1 MRSNA
6 SAGPGDQN
14 WGNRRMTQMS
24 MGVDAPQADA
34 PVETSGGFRLRAL
47 RIGWLALVAAALA
60 LGAVSLPTYYHDIM
74 SACSGAVCNLDGA
87 LAASDLRALAAI
99 GVSGRQYANYTLAL
113 YCGVSLVWL
122 AVALLIFARRAND
135 RGALLIAL
143 ILATANMI
151 AVNGPMT
158 ALALAH
164 PVLRLPIDL
173 ISTVSDVTYALLFL
187 VFPDGRFAP
196 SWTRWVVV
204 AQGVISALTNLLPP
218 DSATNAPD
226 SPLAAALSVAPLA
239 IFVAAIYAQVYR
251 YRRVSTPRQREQSK
265 WAVFG
270 LLTAAVGIMALNV
283 GGVVV
288 QQAFGVARPS
298 EVVLNTLFPLV
309 LLAIPLSIGVAILRS
324 RLYDIDIII
333 KRTLVY
339 GSLTAILAALYFAL
353 VIGAQRLT
361 QALTGQQVAQQP
373 VVIVLS
379 TLLIAALFQPLRR
392 RLQGW
397 IDQRFYRSRYD
408 AARTV
413 ASFSASLRNEVD
425 LAQLND
431 HLLAVVEETMRPAH
445 VSLWLRTPGDDRA
458 RG

>member
-1 MRSNA
+1 
-6 SAGPGDQN
+6 
-14 WGNRRMTQMS
+14 MTQKAMD
-24 MGVDAPQADA
+24 VITPQADA
-34 PVETSGGFRLRAL
+34 PRETPGGYRLRAL
-47 RIGWLALVAAALA
+47 RMGWLALVASALA
-60 LGAVSLPTYYHDIM
+60 LGAVSLPTYYHDLM

-87 LAASDLRALAAI
+87 LSASDLRSLAAI
-99 GVSGRQYANYTLAL
+99 GVSGRLYANYTLVL

-158 ALALAH
+158 AFALAH
-164 PVLRLPIDL
+164 PILRWPINL
-173 ISTVSDVTYALLFL
+173 VSTVSDVTYALLFL
-187 VFPDGRFAP
+187 VFPDGRFVP
-196 SWTRWVVV
+196 SWTRWVVL
-204 AQGVISALTNLLPP
+204 AQGVISALAYLLP
-218 DSATNAPD
+218 DSALNTPD
-226 SPLAAALSVAPLA
+226 SPFAAALSVAPLV

-251 YRRVSTPRQREQSK
+251 YRRVSTQRQREQSK

-270 LLTAAVGIMALNV
+270 LLTAAIGIMALNV

-288 QQAFGVARPS
+288 QQAFGVAHPS

-309 LLAIPLSIGVAILRS
+309 LLAIPLSIGVAVLRS

-333 KRTLVY
+333 KGTLVY

-361 QALTGQQVAQQP
+361 QALTGLQAAQQP

-392 RLQGW
+392 QLQGW
-397 IDQRFYRSRYD
+397 IDRRFYRSRYD
-408 AARTV
+408 ATRTV
-413 ASFSASLRNEVD
+413 EAFNASLRSEVD

-431 HLLAVVEETMRPAH
+431 HLRAVVEETMRPTH
-445 VSLWLRTPGDDRA
+445 ISLWLRTPTDDRA